1 MGHSAACPQGE
12 VYNAKGREENC
23 ELFSLDLIERISVPE
38 QPCPYLWFSGEEVKA
53 SPHPVDH
60 LLYIISRNNFNSP
73 GCAIIFAVPQVCF
86 GQLWETK
93 LILQAPKF
101 TGKISVMLRS
111 L

>member
-1 MGHSAACPQGE
+1 MQK
-12 VYNAKGREENC
+12 VQKKTVNY
-23 ELFSLDLIERISVPE
+23 FSLDLIERISVPE